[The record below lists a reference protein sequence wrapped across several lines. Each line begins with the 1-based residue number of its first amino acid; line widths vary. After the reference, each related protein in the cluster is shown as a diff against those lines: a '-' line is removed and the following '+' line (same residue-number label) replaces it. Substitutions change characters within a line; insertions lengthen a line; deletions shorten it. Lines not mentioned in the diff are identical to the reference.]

1 MAYDEDIGSFL
12 FGFVIRHSSFVISGV
27 RAIAKRVM
35 LGERNSLSIL

>member
-1 MAYDEDIGSFL
+1 MAYDEDIGCFL
-12 FGFVIRHSSFVISGV
+12 FVIRHSSFVISGV